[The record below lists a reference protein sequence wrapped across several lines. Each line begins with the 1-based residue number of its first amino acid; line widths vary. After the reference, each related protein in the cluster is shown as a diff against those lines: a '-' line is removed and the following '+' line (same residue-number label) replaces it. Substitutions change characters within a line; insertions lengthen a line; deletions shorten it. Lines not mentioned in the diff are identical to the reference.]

1 MKMNGLSVLNVKHI
15 ALQGLITVGR
25 SNYKIMFYFFD
36 KIHQL
41 NLNPFSSAFI
51 ALLIFKVY

>member
-1 MKMNGLSVLNVKHI
+1 MNGLSVLNVKHI